1 MRGGGILT
9 NARNKTHVEKS
20 SWTLRDVQV
29 EEEEEKREKTCMSHL
44 WSYCLPYIKEP
55 PPPPPFAAGWKC
67 ESTCVDWAA
76 SPRLP
81 TYMHQQEA
89 ARRRCAPGEAAAAVH
104 KKEVEEEYQ
113 GDGGECFGRCVRF
126 FFFFSFFFFQGLGGD
141 GWSGVM
147 GWPAPIYKK

>member
-1 MRGGGILT
+1 
-9 NARNKTHVEKS
+9 
-20 SWTLRDVQV
+20 V

-113 GDGGECFGRCVRF
+113 GDGGGNVSGVVCVSSSSSVS
-126 FFFFSFFFFQGLGGD
+126 SFFFEGLGRD